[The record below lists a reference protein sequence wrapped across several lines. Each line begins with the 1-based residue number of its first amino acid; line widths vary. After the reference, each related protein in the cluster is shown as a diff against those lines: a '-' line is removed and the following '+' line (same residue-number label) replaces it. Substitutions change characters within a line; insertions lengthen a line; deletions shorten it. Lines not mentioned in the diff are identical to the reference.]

1 MLMRLTVLIAFLA
14 AAGLAPA
21 VTAAQ
26 EAPSQKTIECALD
39 PKCTKYC
46 WVNGAESAMPWV
58 LLRSSP
64 DYRHA
69 VVSQH
74 AGVRC

>member
-26 EAPSQKTIECALD
+26 EAPSQKTIECAC
-39 PKCTKYC
+39 PKYC